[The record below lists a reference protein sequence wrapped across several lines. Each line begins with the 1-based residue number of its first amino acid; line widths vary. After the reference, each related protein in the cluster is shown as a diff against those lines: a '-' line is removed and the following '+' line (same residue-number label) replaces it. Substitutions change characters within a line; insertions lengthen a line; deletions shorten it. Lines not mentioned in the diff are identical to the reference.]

1 MKAVFV
7 WALILGF
14 GGLALMAIVFR
25 SRQARDMLKFG
36 RNAIWLYIA
45 MIFVL
50 ALFQLYR
57 RGF

>member
-1 MKAVFV
+1 MKAILV

-36 RNAIWLYIA
+36 RNAIWMYIA
-45 MIFVL
+45 FIFLV
-50 ALFQLYR
+50 AMVQLFR

>member
-36 RNAIWLYIA
+36 RNAIWMYIA
-45 MIFVL
+45 FIFLV
-50 ALFQLYR
+50 ALVQLIR

>member
-14 GGLALMAIVFR
+14 GGLAVMAVAFR

-45 MIFVL
+45 FIFLL
-50 ALFQLYR
+50 ALIQLYR
-57 RGF
+57 REF